1 MTDFITHTK
10 ETAPEGSK
18 PILEAVQGK
27 YGFIPN
33 LLGNFAEAPNVLK
46 SYTDIAAAVSQ
57 GTLSAVEQQ
66 IVLIAASRINGCE
79 YCVAAHSAISD
90 MQKLPAD
97 VINAVRE
104 DKVIA
109 DSKLE
114 ALRQFTKSV
123 VSKQGWVCENTVNN
137 FLAAG
142 YTKAQVLEVILAIT
156 QKTLSN
162 YANHILGTPVDQ
174 AFQPHAISLKEQ
186 AQPLAKPARKGEN
199 HASSSN

>member
-27 YGFIPN
+27 FGFIPN
-33 LLGNFAEAPNVLK
+33 LLGKFAEAPNVLK
-46 SYTDIAAAVSQ
+46 AYLDLDAITSQ
-57 GTLSAVEQQ
+57 GTLSAVEKQ
-66 IVLIAASRINGCE
+66 IIQIAASRANGCE
-79 YCVAAHSAISD
+79 YCVAAHSTISD

-104 DKVIA
+104 DKAIA

-114 ALRQFTKSV
+114 ALRQFAKSV

-162 YANHILGTPVDQ
+162 YANHILGTPVDG
-174 AFQPHAISLKEQ
+174 AFQSRAISLKEQ
-186 AQPLAKPARKGEN
+186 CSTTCK
-199 HASSSN
+199 AS

>member
-10 ETAPEGSK
+10 ETAPESAK
-18 PILEAVQGK
+18 PILDAVQGK

-33 LLGNFAEAPNVLK
+33 IVGKFAEAPGVLK
-46 SYTDIAAAVSQ
+46 AYMDIATAVSQ

-66 IVLIAASRINGCE
+66 IVLIATSRVNGCE
-79 YCVAAHSAISD
+79 YCVAAHSTMSD
-90 MQKLPAD
+90 MQNLPTD

-104 DKVIA
+104 DKPIN

-114 ALRQFTKSV
+114 ALRQFAKAV
-123 VSKQGWVCENTVNN
+123 VSKQGWVCENTVNA

-142 YTKAQVLEVILAIT
+142 YTKAQVLEVVLAVT

-162 YANHILGTPVDQ
+162 YANHILGTPIDQ
-174 AFQPHAISLKEQ
+174 AFQSRTISLKEQ
-186 AQPLAKPARKGEN
+186 YSTACK
-199 HASSSN
+199 AS

>member
-10 ETAPEGSK
+10 ESAPNAAK
-18 PILEAVQGK
+18 PILETVQEK

-33 LLGNFAEAPNVLK
+33 LVGKFAEAPNVLK
-46 SYTDIAAAVSQ
+46 AYMDIATAVSQ

-66 IVLIAASRINGCE
+66 IVLIAASRVNGCE
-79 YCVAAHSAISD
+79 YCVAAHSTMSD

-104 DKVIA
+104 DKPIA

-114 ALRQFTKSV
+114 ALRQFAKSV
-123 VSKQGWVCENTVNN
+123 VSKQGWVCENTVNS
-137 FLAAG
+137 FLDAG
-142 YTKAQVLEVILAIT
+142 YTKAQVLEVVLGVT

-162 YANHILGTPVDQ
+162 YANHILGTPIDQ
-174 AFQPHAISLKEQ
+174 AFQPRAISLKEQ
-186 AQPLAKPARKGEN
+186 CSTACK
-199 HASSSN
+199 AS